1 MSLTALARLRLAGRL
16 CRLGSWFILAVGLI
30 VSICL
35 FFAIYNSFTAD
46 PGPNNP
52 EPIQLQVSFAL
63 SGIIV
68 IFTSFFFILLFAVG
82 AWLEYRSTQQDS
94 QEKQSSQ
101 NTDRE
106 TNYEH
111 VEITSLPR

>member
-30 VSICL
+30 VSSCL
-35 FFAIYNSFTAD
+35 FFVIYTSFTND
-46 PGPNNP
+46 PGPNSP
-52 EPIQLQVSFAL
+52 YPIPLLVSFAL

-68 IFTSFFFILLFAVG
+68 INASFFCILLFAVG
-82 AWLEYRSTQQDS
+82 AWLEYRSTKQDS

-101 NTDRE
+101 E

>member
-1 MSLTALARLRLAGRL
+1 MSLTALVHLRLAGRL
-16 CRLGSWFILAVGLI
+16 CRLGSWFILAVGLL

-35 FFAIYNSFTAD
+35 FFAVTAD
-46 PGPNNP
+46 PGPDGLS
-52 EPIQLQVSFAL
+52 PIQWLLSFAFP
-63 SGIIV
+63 GIV
-68 IFTSFFFILLFAVG
+68 VLFTSFFFLLLFAVG

-101 NTDRE
+101 ETDRE
-106 TNYEH
+106 THYEH

>member
-1 MSLTALARLRLAGRL
+1 MSLTALVRLRLAGRL

-35 FFAIYNSFTAD
+35 FFAVTAD
-46 PGPNNP
+46 PGPGGLDP
-52 EPIQLQVSFAL
+52 TQWLLSFAFP
-63 SGIIV
+63 GIV
-68 IFTSFFFILLFAVG
+68 VLFTSFFFLLLFAVG

-101 NTDRE
+101 ETDRE

>member
-16 CRLGSWFILAVGLI
+16 CRVGSWFILAVGLI

-35 FFAIYNSFTAD
+35 FFATTSD
-46 PGPNNP
+46 PGPNGPNL
-52 EPIQLQVSFAL
+52 IQWLLSFAL
-63 SGIIV
+63 TGIV
-68 IFTSFFFILLFAVG
+68 VLFTSFFCIFLFAVG

-101 NTDRE
+101 ETDRE
-106 TNYEH
+106 TN
-111 VEITSLPR
+111 